1 MDSHVDLLRRSA
13 WVKVNSCMMG
23 PRRFYSKKDWSG
35 LVEPVSVR
43 DSTARSVREAREDLP
58 EHD

>member
-1 MDSHVDLLRRSA
+1 
-13 WVKVNSCMMG
+13 MMG
-23 PRRFYSKKDWSG
+23 PRRFYSKKDRSG